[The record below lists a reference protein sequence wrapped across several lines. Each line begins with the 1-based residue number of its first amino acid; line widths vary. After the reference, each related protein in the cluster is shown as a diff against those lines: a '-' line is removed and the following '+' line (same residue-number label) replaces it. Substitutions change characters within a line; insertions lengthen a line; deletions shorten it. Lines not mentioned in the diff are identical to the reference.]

1 MAETVR
7 TFVAIE
13 LSDEPREFLAARQR
27 DLKGAGGKVRW
38 VRPERMHLTLVFLG
52 NVPADRLDE
61 LEAAVREACVGTGP
75 IRLQI
80 GGAGQFPTRGRP
92 RVVWTGVEEPTGA
105 LLELQKHLAEAT
117 ASFAEKPEKRA
128 YHAHLTLGRIRSGN
142 PRPLSEA
149 VASLAEEAGP
159 AFTAEEVVVFRSD
172 LSPHGPTYTA
182 LARAALT
189 GKGGR
194 AKW

>member
-7 TFVAIE
+7 TFIAIE
-13 LSDEPREFLAARQR
+13 LSEEAREFLAARQR

-61 LEAAVREACVGTGP
+61 LEAAVCEACVGPGP

-80 GGAGQFPTRGRP
+80 GGAGQFPPRGRP
-92 RVVWTGVEEPTGA
+92 RVVWTGIEEPTGT
-105 LLELQKHLAEAT
+105 LLELQKRLAEAT
-117 ASFAEKPEKRA
+117 APFAEKVEKRA
-128 YHAHLTLGRIRSGN
+128 YHAHLTLGRVRGGN

-149 VASLAEEAGP
+149 VAALAEETGP
-159 AFTAEEVVVFRSD
+159 AFTAAEVVVFRSD
-172 LSPHGPTYTA
+172 LSPQGPTYTA
-182 LARAALT
+182 LARVPLT
-189 GKGGR
+189 GKGGDS
-194 AKW
+194 KW